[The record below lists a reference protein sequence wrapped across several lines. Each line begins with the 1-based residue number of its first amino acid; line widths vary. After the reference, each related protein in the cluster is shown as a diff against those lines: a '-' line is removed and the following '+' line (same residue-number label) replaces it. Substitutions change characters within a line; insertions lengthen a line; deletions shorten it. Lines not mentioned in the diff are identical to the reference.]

1 MSRWSCGGG
10 QCLQGRIQSEETKS
24 EDQAL
29 EIINI
34 WGGKEKIYIF
44 FLKKE
49 RFQEPEEYKKEYVV
63 METKEKRI
71 SEKES
76 VDNGIRGYV
85 GESLDLTINSAV
97 GKP

>member
-1 MSRWSCGGG
+1 
-10 QCLQGRIQSEETKS
+10 
-24 EDQAL
+24 
-29 EIINI
+29 
-34 WGGKEKIYIF
+34 
-44 FLKKE
+44 
-49 RFQEPEEYKKEYVV
+49 